1 VRPQGSGARTAVAL
15 ALALV
20 LGGVSAQVA
29 WADDDTDVPTRQD
42 VRDARE
48 AVDEQALDVEGIE
61 AALDAANARL
71 ERATIAA
78 AKAAEA
84 FNGAR
89 WEARQARVDARR
101 AAVLAAEAADDAE
114 RLRRAYQDTLVTS
127 YTHHPSLGALSSLVE
142 SEGLSQLMQRSATI
156 RNTGAAM
163 DARYDALLAAQSK
176 AEDAAEVAEDAREE
190 AELAADRA
198 RDARDAARAAADGAA
213 AAAQEIADEKSDLIA
228 RLARLKGISV
238 ELAERRRS
246 GVEARRAEL
255 AAEEREDAAPPP
267 AAHPEPAVDP
277 EPATDPEPTE
287 PPADPDPEPPA
298 PQQPEDPDPTPPPP
312 SGGAQAAIG
321 FARAQLGE
329 PYRWGAAGP
338 GSWDCSGLTMGAW
351 AAGGKSLPHYSVAQY
366 QQSTPISP
374 SELRP
379 GDLVFWGSSSRSSS
393 IYHVALY
400 VGDGRIIHAPRTG
413 RPVSEE
419 SMYYWITPNFYAR
432 P

>member
-1 VRPQGSGARTAVAL
+1 MRPVGPAAVL

-20 LGGVSAQVA
+20 VSGASAQVA
-29 WADDDTDVPTRQD
+29 TADDDTDVPTRQQ
-42 VRDARE
+42 VREARE
-48 AVDEQALDVEGIE
+48 AVDDQALDVEGIQ
-61 AALDAANARL
+61 AALDAANDRL

-78 AKAAEA
+78 AQAAEA

-89 WEARQARVDARR
+89 WEAGQARIDARR
-101 AAVLAAEAADDAE
+101 AAAVAAEAAEDAE
-114 RLRRAYQDTLVTS
+114 RQLKAYQGSLVTS
-127 YTHHPSLGALSSLVE
+127 YTHGSSLGALSSVAE
-142 SEGLSQLMQRSATI
+142 SDGLSELVQRSATM
-156 RNTGAAM
+156 RNSEAAM
-163 DARYDALLAAQSK
+163 DARYEDLQDAQEEAEDAADDAEDARDK
-176 AEDAAEVAEDAREE
+176 AEDAE
-190 AELAADRA
+190 ARA
-198 RDARDAARAAADGAA
+198 RDARDAARVAADDAA
-213 AAAQEIADEKSDLIA
+213 AAAQTIAAEKSDLIA
-228 RLARLKGISV
+228 RLARLKGISY
-238 ELAERRRS
+238 ELAERRQA
-246 GVEARRAEL
+246 GLEALEART
-255 AAEEREDAAPPP
+255 AAEEREAAVPPP
-267 AAHPEPAVDP
+267 A
-277 EPATDPEPTE
+277 TPEPT
-287 PPADPDPEPPA
+287 PGPDPEPPA
-298 PQQPEDPDPTPPPP
+298 PQPPPEEPDPTPTPPPP
-312 SGGAQAAIG
+312 SGGAQAAIS

-366 QQSTPISP
+366 QQSTPISS

-379 GDLVFWGSSSRSSS
+379 GDLVFWGSSSSSSS